1 MQINDELWLRVNPAG
16 IAAEEAAAD
25 DAACVAAAQAAASK
39 AAAAAARI
47 AAKEAAV
54 AVAARVAAEEVA
66 AEEAAAAAAARVATA
81 AAAAA
86 RIIATVLAATA
97 ARIAAEA
104 AATAEEDAAAAA
116 ARIAAKAA
124 AVALAARVAA
134 EAAAAEEAA
143 AAAAALI
150 SAKEAAVAVAARI
163 ATDEVAAAATAAA
176 AAARTF
182 ATVLAATAARV
193 AAEAAA
199 AEEAAAAAA
208 ARIAAKEAAVAV
220 AARVAAEAAAAEE
233 AAAAAAARIAARVNP
248 SMDHLSHADALF
260 DPTRVAQIRDVM
272 TVFYDHCQPGDTIA
286 AGIVGDELYPEAFHT
301 ARPEGVITRVMSTA
315 AGDRTD
321 AIRVQF
327 PDGKRTFAL
336 SSLDAHGVW
345 EFTPASFDS
354 VLARTV
360 ERAEIEYRGMNADQ
374 ALTAASSKE
383 AAVAVAARIA
393 VDEAAAAKAVWAT
406 CAKVAA
412 AAAADGLILVLDCGS
427 RMCKAGFAKDDA
439 PRLVFP
445 SIIGRLRNMNYGL
458 LAGVHETSRDAHFF
472 SAGESFSFGFKYK
485 YSYPIEH
492 GIFTN
497 LDEMERVWH
506 HIFNEL
512 GVAPEEHLVLL
523 LEPPHNPKAMRE
535 KMTQIMFETFNVPA
549 MYMASQAVLSL
560 YAAGRTTGI
569 VIESGDGVTHIV
581 PIYEGY
587 ALPHA
592 ILRFDL
598 AGRDLTNWLQ
608 TLLAQQGYSSFTTT
622 AEREIVVDIKENLA
636 YVALDFEQE
645 MQAAASSSA
654 LREWYEHSLSYPII
668 IGNERFRCPEALFQ
682 PSSVLGEETTGI
694 HNITYNSIMK
704 CDNDIR
710 KDLYAN
716 IVLSGGTTMLPGFAV
731 RMLKEMTALAPASTN
746 VKIIAL
752 PERKYSA
759 WIGGSIFGSKSDFL
773 SMSISRQEY
782 DEQGLSVI
790 HRKCF

>member
-124 AVALAARVAA
+124 AVAL
-134 EAAAAEEAA
+134 
-143 AAAAALI
+143 
-150 SAKEAAVAVAARI
+150 
-163 ATDEVAAAATAAA
+163 
-176 AAARTF
+176 
-182 ATVLAATAARV
+182 
-193 AAEAAA
+193 
-199 AEEAAAAAA
+199 
-208 ARIAAKEAAVAV
+208 